1 MATHSSILAWK
12 IPRTEDSGELQS
24 MGSQRALHNWV
35 TNTKTLSDWAGSVEE
50 KKVSAVVRTVQGAR
64 GSEEA

>member
-1 MATHSSILAWK
+1 
-12 IPRTEDSGELQS
+12 

-35 TNTKTLSDWAGSVEE
+35 TNTITLSDWAGSVEE

-64 GSEEA
+64 SSEEA